1 MCLFGAPVRSDKLG
15 FSAGFDADWGMVA
28 RLNRCSDFSSLNFV
42 AFYHICTAVA
52 AAATQSFPP
61 GLTPAYLLLHICL
74 HSCCM
79 LNFWLSFSHRFV
91 SYTPAIYEHLSLCDG
106 VGAKNDDFS
115 HFPHWENTCW
125 ALSNPPTNP
134 SMSHFWTHE
143 RFALWSPHLA
153 AERGTACNCSTL

>member
-79 LNFWLSFSHRFV
+79 LNFWLFFPTGLSVIHQRSMNISHCVMALEPRMTISPTFPTEKTHAGLFQ
-91 SYTPAIYEHLSLCDG
+91 TPPLIPACLIFEHMKDLLFD
-106 VGAKNDDFS
+106 
-115 HFPHWENTCW
+115 HPI
-125 ALSNPPTNP
+125 
-134 SMSHFWTHE
+134 
-143 RFALWSPHLA
+143 
-153 AERGTACNCSTL
+153 